1 MLFKKLLVIFK
12 IEFYWEIKESFLKKR
27 LNLKKVQK
35 ASQSCQ
41 KFIKK
46 VVKSCQTVVKKL
58 SKKLSKS
65 CQKIVKIN
73 NFKNWV

>member
-58 SKKLSKS
+58 SKNCQKVVKKLSK
-65 CQKIVKIN
+65 
-73 NFKNWV
+73 